1 MFKWLIVLGLGLLI
15 FIFIFQPKMEQKEII
30 FNNIILT
37 VEVAKFSADQAKG
50 LSGRPDLCDNCG
62 MLFSYNDLA
71 IRHFWMNRMNFPL
84 DFIWLRH
91 SQVVEV
97 TTDVP
102 PPTAESPVPVTITPK
117 QSVDAVIEVNAG
129 WTAQQGVTVGQ
140 RVQGLTGLQP

>member
-37 VEVAKFSADQAKG
+37 VEVAKSSADQAKG

-84 DFIWLRH
+84 DFVWLKGDE
-91 SQVVEV
+91 VVGI
-97 TTDVP
+97 
-102 PPTAESPVPVTITPK
+102 SPNVPVLSSSGQTTRISSPWPA
-117 QSVDAVIEVNAG
+117 SAVLELKTG
-129 WTAQQGVTVGQ
+129 WAAKNNLNIGDVFS
-140 RVQGLTGLQP
+140 GLD

>member
-15 FIFIFQPKMEQKEII
+15 FIFIFQPTMEQKEII

-84 DFIWLRH
+84 DFVWLKGDE
-91 SQVVEV
+91 VVGI
-97 TTDVP
+97 
-102 PPTAESPVPVTITPK
+102 SPNVPVLSSSGQTTRISSPWPA
-117 QSVDAVIEVNAG
+117 SAVLELKTGWAG
-129 WTAQQGVTVGQ
+129 KNNLNIGDVFS
-140 RVQGLTGLQP
+140 GLD